1 MLVCE
6 GVMVLVIDGEEVDPG
21 ANMKAMFD
29 NVAQFLVKMP
39 VLSHIKQRQT
49 LLTCLVRSPC
59 P

>member
-1 MLVCE
+1 
-6 GVMVLVIDGEEVDPG
+6 MVLVIDGEEVDPG